1 MSVIT
6 VSSGTAFFTARTARS
21 TSASS
26 RNATL
31 PSGSLSLGSIEG
43 NRATAGTPSLRNA
56 RHSFTKSIRLRR
68 HTPGMDGT
76 GSAPPSPSITN
87 SGAIKSWGRSTV
99 SSVNARRL
107 AVRRNRRGRW
117 VKSNLKWSGMVV

>member
-1 MSVIT
+1 
-6 VSSGTAFFTARTARS
+6 
-21 TSASS
+21 
-26 RNATL
+26 
-31 PSGSLSLGSIEG
+31 
-43 NRATAGTPSLRNA
+43 
-56 RHSFTKSIRLRR
+56 
-68 HTPGMDGT
+68 MDGT